1 MKNKPHKHAKLIRAW
16 ASGNVIEQL
25 VGDDWIPSPEP
36 RWYLD
41 RKYRIKPI
49 PTMIEVKMWHWIVKD
64 EEGYFHETS
73 GYFMNEEH
81 WKKFYLGA
89 SCTLFGKVE
98 SSVIRLPTT
107 VEELNED

>member
-1 MKNKPHKHAKLIRAW
+1 MKNKPHKHVKCIKAW
-16 ASGNVIEQL
+16 ASGEEIERL
-25 VGDDWIPSPEP
+25 IGKDWILAPKP
-36 RWYLD
+36 RWHLD
-41 RKYRIKPI
+41 RKYRIKLI
-49 PTMIEVKMWHWIVKD
+49 PKMIEVKMWHWIVKD